1 MGCAF
6 VAGRNRVP
14 NPAAG
19 KTAFRTFGIIPYI
32 VRDIR
37 LIYRIGMSADR
48 RRLAE
53 QLFQKAYM
61 LQMEGEF
68 ERAVEVFQESIDICP
83 TAEAYTF
90 LGWTYRFQGR
100 LNDAIAECRKA
111 IAVDPSFGNPYND
124 IGAYLIEQ
132 GKHEEAIPW
141 LVKATESERYESY
154 HYPWYNLGR
163 AHVALEAYN
172 RARECFTKA
181 LIIQP
186 DYRLAE
192 EALEKLRML
201 LQ

>member
-1 MGCAF
+1 
-6 VAGRNRVP
+6 
-14 NPAAG
+14 
-19 KTAFRTFGIIPYI
+19 
-32 VRDIR
+32 
-37 LIYRIGMSADR
+37 MSADR
-48 RRLAE
+48 RQLAE

-61 LQMEGEF
+61 LQMEGDLD
-68 ERAVEVFQESIDICP
+68 RAVELYQESIDLCP

-111 IAVDPSFGNPYND
+111 IDVDPSFGNPYND

-141 LVKATESERYESY
+141 LVQATESERYESY

-192 EALEKLRML
+192 DALEKVRML

>member
-1 MGCAF
+1 
-6 VAGRNRVP
+6 
-14 NPAAG
+14 
-19 KTAFRTFGIIPYI
+19 
-32 VRDIR
+32 
-37 LIYRIGMSADR
+37 
-48 RRLAE
+48 
-53 QLFQKAYM
+53 M
-61 LQMEGEF
+61 LQMEGDLD
-68 ERAVEVFQESIDICP
+68 RAAELYQESIELCP

-111 IAVDPSFGNPYND
+111 IDVDPSFGNPYND

-141 LVKATESERYESY
+141 LDQATESERYESY

-192 EALEKLRML
+192 EALEKVRML